1 MGVNEI
7 VSQALELKA
16 NDRFKVV
23 DEILKSLDKPDT
35 EIDKI
40 WAIESQ
46 NRLEAYRKG
55 NLETVSEEDFFS
67 YKYED

>member
-23 DEILKSLDKPDT
+23 DEILKSLDKPDS

-40 WAIESQ
+40 WADESQ
-46 NRLEAYRKG
+46 NRLAAYRRG
-55 NLETVSEEDFFS
+55 ELETVSEEEFFS
-67 YKYED
+67 YKYYN